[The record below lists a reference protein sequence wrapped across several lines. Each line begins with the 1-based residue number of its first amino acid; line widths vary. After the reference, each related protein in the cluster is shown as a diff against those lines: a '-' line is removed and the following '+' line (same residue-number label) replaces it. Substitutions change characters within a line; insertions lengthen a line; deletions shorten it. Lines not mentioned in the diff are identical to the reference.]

1 MTNDEV
7 QGLIEEL
14 KQLNVQQSEVLTRLE
29 KAREKEEKKEVG
41 QTATAQ
47 VDQTKEELTHEI
59 RDFAVGQEV
68 RIKNPN
74 FLQTDRGT
82 ITKIGQS
89 RITVQ
94 TKSGSKIQRAPKNI
108 AHLKGA
114 IR

>member
-14 KQLNVQQSEVLTRLE
+14 KQLHIQQSEVLTRLE
-29 KAREKEEKKEVG
+29 KAREKEQKKEVG
-41 QTATAQ
+41 GAAKAPA
-47 VDQTKEELTHEI
+47 DQTKQELDEN
-59 RDFAVGQEV
+59 RDFEVGQEV
-68 RIKNPN
+68 RIKNPS

-82 ITKIGQS
+82 IYKIGQS

-108 AHLKGA
+108 AHLK
-114 IR
+114 